1 MKKILWWFVFILLCI
16 WQLPQLIIA
25 GLMLPFIGKP
35 SQKIK
40 RHYNFC
46 FVVPKL
52 PDGIGGISLGPVSY
66 VLPQMNKADIAHELD
81 GHTVDSKIW
90 GPLYLFVIG
99 FPSYIWSKVYLKKN
113 KCYYDFYT
121 ERFANKHAGLEVDKY
136 CNLKF
141 KKKK

>member
-1 MKKILWWFVFILLCI
+1 MLWWFAFILLCI

-66 VLPQMNKADIAHELD
+66 VIPQMDKADVAHELD

-99 FPSYIWSKVYLKKN
+99 AGVGT
-113 KCYYDFYT
+113 YYVFNWT
-121 ERFANKHAGLEVDKY
+121 MFGPLFLVFLFLGNKHAGLEVDKY